1 MLSEHPTVDQE
12 DFSLS
17 TAEFSGKDAIDKL
30 PNVTLR
36 ELQVTLG
43 INSFLIKYPQKI
55 QLFVAL
61 SSYSSCEGNAFS
73 LLELLSHVLTKENA
87 GSSFAAGNVMMEVLC
102 NNVATDDHDVLVV
115 IVIAVIFLGIKYI
128 ERYLKKQKH
137 KNKNKKNCDTG
148 RKIQHSL
155 SLIETLN

>member
-12 DFSLS
+12 DFSLF

-102 NNVATDDHDVLVV
+102 NNIATDDHDVLVV
-115 IVIAVIFLGIKYI
+115 IVVIFLGIKYI
-128 ERYLKKQKH
+128 ERYLKKQKD
-137 KNKNKKNCDTG
+137 KNKNKKNCDTE